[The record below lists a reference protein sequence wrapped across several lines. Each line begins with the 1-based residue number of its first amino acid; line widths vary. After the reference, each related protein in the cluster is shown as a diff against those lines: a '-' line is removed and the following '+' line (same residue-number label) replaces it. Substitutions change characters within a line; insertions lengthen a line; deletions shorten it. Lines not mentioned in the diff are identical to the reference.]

1 MKTQDDLGTT
11 DTTNKTADTSGR
23 ESPLCELPCY
33 AIDGY
38 SIAAD
43 GLQGR
48 VKSPI
53 VYGHDHHKNCLFPL
67 VYLGKPKWMKDEDF
81 KKVVKSIQI
90 NMPTGTVFNK

>member
-53 VYGHDHHKNCLFPL
+53 VYGHDHHKQLPISSR
-67 VYLGKPKWMKDEDF
+67 VSRETEVDERRGF
-81 KKVVKSIQI
+81 
-90 NMPTGTVFNK
+90 